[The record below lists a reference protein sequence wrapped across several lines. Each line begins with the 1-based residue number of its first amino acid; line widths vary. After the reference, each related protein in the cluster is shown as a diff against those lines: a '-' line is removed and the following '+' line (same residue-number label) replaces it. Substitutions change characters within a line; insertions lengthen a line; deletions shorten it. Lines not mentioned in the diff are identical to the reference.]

1 MAPRGSVQIGPTFT
15 LSMYML
21 FSGHLRPQS
30 EEDIR
35 QSTWKEVI
43 HKARLKMIRVPIDSL
58 YNLPNQATQPSF
70 GSSTSNNGYSPP
82 HGSNELHSHMEAEGR
97 ADEFAYQIVII
108 EDLDDDRVHTYEDD
122 EAQPG
127 SYDDVEVAGIREA
140 IPIHQISKIFYADTG
155 KILNIGESGDANT
168 PVLLL
173 KRDINAVPPRRMMES
188 SNEPHTLDSLQAT
201 DIRGSARL
209 SGRKENSQSLLD
221 AQFERER
228 HSASLLPAEPAKLV
242 EPSRSWRIPSNLD
255 MEWLAFEVYTEPTES
270 DTESEADTTSTGYAK
285 SPLAASADPP
295 ITTALAN
302 LHLDGTSTPTT
313 SHHQESIKTKPS
325 VGMIPTIRTSLSL
338 LETLLRLLSLQQFQ
352 QTSHLSIPDE
362 LLNFFLSESATTGA
376 ASGDEQERRRLRND
390 ARRRVGF
397 DPYDESPIKRRGE
410 DYQYRG
416 GESQAGWHN
425 GQNGYADEHEGSRNE
440 GDYSPREQ
448 NYEGYHDP
456 RWDEGYDTHRLYTA
470 PLHPDYAHNRASTP
484 TDTPP
489 LLLKDRSYSNTPDRS
504 IPPLS
509 RSSGSGNG
517 LGRFPSPSTPSGGFS
532 GLVRGGRGARMRFEE
547 DSRAQR
553 RGSPLGRPGTGLTDE
568 GLGTSPVV
576 MESTEKD

>member
-1 MAPRGSVQIGPTFT
+1 
-15 LSMYML
+15 MYML

-43 HKARLKMIRVPIDSL
+43 HKARLKMIRVPIDSV

-70 GSSTSNNGYSPP
+70 GSSTSINALSSLQ
-82 HGSNELHSHMEAEGR
+82 GSNHLPSHIEAEGR
-97 ADEFAYQIVII
+97 ADEFAYQIIVI
-108 EDLDDDRVHTYEDD
+108 EDLNDDRVHTYEDN

-127 SYDDVEVAGIREA
+127 PYDDVELAGIREA

-155 KILNIGESGDANT
+155 KILNIGDNGEANT

-173 KRDINAVPPRRMMES
+173 KRDINALPPRRMMES
-188 SNEPHTLDSLQAT
+188 SNDIQTLDSLQAT
-201 DIRGSARL
+201 DIRGLAPL
-209 SGRKENSQSLLD
+209 SDGEDNSQALID
-221 AQFERER
+221 AQFDRGHR
-228 HSASLLPAEPAKLV
+228 SASLLPIVSAEPVVLNH
-242 EPSRSWRIPSNLD
+242 SWRIPSNLD
-255 MEWLAFEVYTEPTES
+255 PEWLAFEVYTEPVDS
-270 DTESEADTTSTGYAK
+270 DTESEADTASTRYSK
-285 SPLAASADPP
+285 SPHATSVDPR
-295 ITTALAN
+295 ITTVLEN
-302 LHLDGTSTPTT
+302 LHLNGTSTPAN
-313 SHHQESIKTKPS
+313 SLQQQAIKPKPS
-325 VGMIPTIRTSLSL
+325 VSMIPTIRTSLSL

-376 ASGDEQERRRLRND
+376 ANGDEQERRRLRNE
-390 ARRRVGF
+390 AHRRVGF

-416 GESQAGWHN
+416 GESQAGWRD
-425 GQNGYADEHEGSRNE
+425 GQNNYAEEHDGSRN
-440 GDYSPREQ
+440 GADYSPREQ
-448 NYEGYHDP
+448 YYEGYNDP
-456 RWDEGYDTHRLYTA
+456 RWDEGYDTHRVYT
-470 PLHPDYAHNRASTP
+470 PSLHPNYTNNRAPTP
-484 TDTPP
+484 ADTPP

-504 IPPLS
+504 MPPLS
-509 RSSGSGNG
+509 RSTGSGNVH
-517 LGRFPSPSTPSGGFS
+517 GRFPSPSTPSGGFS
-532 GLVRGGRGARMRFEE
+532 GVGRGGRGARTRIEE